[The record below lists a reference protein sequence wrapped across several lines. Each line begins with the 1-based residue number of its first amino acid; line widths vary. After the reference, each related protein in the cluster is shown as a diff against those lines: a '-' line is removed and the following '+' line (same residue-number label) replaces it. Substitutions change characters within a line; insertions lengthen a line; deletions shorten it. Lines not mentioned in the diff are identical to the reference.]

1 MSTEKHRKAR
11 GRAAEVL
18 VRTALSQVPVV
29 GPFLSGGIELIG
41 AVRDE
46 IGKDASVTRQDV
58 LDLIRGLPRQEYERI
73 VDEQLVLNE
82 NVAAVANVDP
92 YRLLD
97 LRRQLLALP
106 DSIGRMLANAQAVDE
121 NAHGGVLASTRDD
134 LRVAMENRR
143 WFQANRLARRL
154 RRMGVR
160 DREIVRTEQYTYGRH
175 VSPNRVV
182 FSVLALSTALVISH
196 LVLERFDGKF
206 DRNIHLMALFGSL
219 LVFWWPATT
228 SRLTIGV
235 RTTFRIL
242 TFVYLGIW
250 LLRFYKVWPEWLRV
264 LGPGV

>member
-1 MSTEKHRKAR
+1 M
-11 GRAAEVL
+11 
-18 VRTALSQVPVV
+18 
-29 GPFLSGGIELIG
+29 ELIG

-46 IGKDASVTRQDV
+46 IGKDASVTGQDV

-73 VDEQLVLNE
+73 VDEQLAMNE
-82 NVAAVANVDP
+82 NVAAVTNVDP
-92 YRLLD
+92 YRLLE

-106 DSIGRMLANAQAVDE
+106 DGIGRMLANAQAVE
-121 NAHGGVLASTRDD
+121 QNARGGVLATTRDD

-160 DREIVRTEQYTYGRH
+160 DREVVRTEQYTYGRH
-175 VSPNRVV
+175 VSPNRIV
-182 FSVLALSTALVISH
+182 FSVLTLSTAMVISY
-196 LVLERFDGKF
+196 LIVERFDERLA
-206 DRNIHLMALFGSL
+206 RNGHILALFGSL
-219 LVFWWPATT
+219 LIFWWPATS

-235 RTTFRIL
+235 RTTFKIL

-264 LGPGV
+264 L